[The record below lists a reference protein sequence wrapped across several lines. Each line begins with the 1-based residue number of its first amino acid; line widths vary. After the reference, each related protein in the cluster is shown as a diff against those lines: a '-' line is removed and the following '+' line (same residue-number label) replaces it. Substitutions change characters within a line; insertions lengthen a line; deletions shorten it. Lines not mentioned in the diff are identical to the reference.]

1 TCLKMARSSMCRLWL
16 MGDLTVNGRCIIL
29 TEVSLYMIR
38 RNSMRWLILCVLSI
52 LVAVA
57 PAMAQETDMDK
68 ARMYVDLGDYDK
80 AIDLYKDLYKA
91 DNRNTEIY
99 NGYLDALMHEK
110 RYKDAEQLVNGQIQR
125 NPANAA
131 WMVDMGRI

>member
-1 TCLKMARSSMCRLWL
+1 
-16 MGDLTVNGRCIIL
+16 
-29 TEVSLYMIR
+29 
-38 RNSMRWLILCVLSI
+38 MRWLILCVLSI

-99 NGYLDALMHEK
+99 NVYLDALMHEK

-131 WMVDMGRI
+131 WMVDMGRIYLAIAKRASSANTS